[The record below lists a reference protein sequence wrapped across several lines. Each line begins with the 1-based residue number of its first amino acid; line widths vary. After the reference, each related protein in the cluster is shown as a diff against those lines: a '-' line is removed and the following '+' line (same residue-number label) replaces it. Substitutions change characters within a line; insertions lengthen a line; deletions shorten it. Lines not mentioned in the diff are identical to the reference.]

1 MNKNH
6 YLIIY
11 LQSDNLIDELNYLL
25 NSGSLFLRRLIKTN
39 FYGVKILQ

>member
-11 LQSDNLIDELNYLL
+11 LQSDSLIDEINYLL
-25 NSGSLFLRRLIKTN
+25 NSGSLFLRRLIKNN
-39 FYGVKILQ
+39 FY